1 MKQKFLRLVCQIF
14 DTTMAQLFFIFF
26 PFFIL
31 PQSNEKSNSG
41 ILKAVEFLSSLN
53 DYQRKRVL
61 LAFDEMNRYEWH
73 YLPASYV
80 PRNGINVSEMNSDQ
94 KKNLYAFM
102 QSYLSER
109 GLTRTKNIMSFEA
122 ILRELEG
129 GNSSRIPENYFIAIY
144 GMPGKDSTWGWKF
157 SGHHLALN
165 FTIVNG
171 KLAFAPFFFGVNP
184 AEVKEGPHKGTRLI
198 KEEEDLGFELVNS
211 LTPNQKQKAMI
222 RENAFGDILTTASKE
237 VEPLVPAGI
246 FAKDFTLKQ
255 KDLLNKLIVAYLLS
269 MPADISKIRMQK
281 IAAED
286 MNTISFGWAGA
297 TEPGKPHYYRVQ
309 GKSFLIEFDN
319 TQNRANHIHSV
330 WRDFNGDFGRDL
342 LKEHYSISH
351 DHDKTKGQNR

>member
-1 MKQKFLRLVCQIF
+1 
-14 DTTMAQLFFIFF
+14 
-26 PFFIL
+26 
-31 PQSNEKSNSG
+31 
-41 ILKAVEFLSSLN
+41 
-53 DYQRKRVL
+53 
-61 LAFDEMNRYEWH
+61 
-73 YLPASYV
+73 
-80 PRNGINVSEMNSDQ
+80 MNSDQ

-109 GLTRTKNIMSFEA
+109 GFTRTKSIMSFEA

-184 AEVKEGPHKGTRLI
+184 AEVKDGPRKGTRLI
-198 KEEEDLGFELVNS
+198 KEEEELGFELVNS
-211 LTPNQKQKAMI
+211 LTPDQKLKAVI
-222 RENAFGDILTTASKE
+222 RGNAFGDIITAASKE
-237 VEPLVPAGI
+237 VNPLEPAGI
-246 FAKDFTLKQ
+246 FAKDLTFEQ
-255 KDLLNKLIVAYLLS
+255 KTILNKLIAAYLLS
-269 MPADISKIRMQK
+269 MPADISKERMQK
-281 IAAED
+281 ITTED
-286 MNTISFGWAGA
+286 INNISFGWAGA

-330 WRDFNGDFGRDL
+330 WRDFKGDFGRDL
-342 LKEHYSISH
+342 LKEHYQNSH
-351 DHDKTKGQNR
+351 HHK